1 MPNACREIGGAITVM
16 PRIHRRLL
24 SSAVYSAV
32 LIFGA
37 DLSTRP
43 LWAAPA
49 SCSPTANGNTG
60 SGSRTN
66 AHGTQ
71 YCTGGDTGIAYNAKG
86 GDLVVNLDNDPITG
100 HAININDDGNARN
113 ITVNDGLPSAGY
125 TAAAV
130 LANDSSNFAVN
141 LQSSGGN
148 IQFTT
153 YAGGT
158 VSYTGAS
165 TAGAAIGAS
174 TSGTGTITIETHDTV
189 TDLAATGIGA
199 LSSTGAVNIWADG
212 NVTGGSD
219 AIYASSGGDVT
230 ITTGS
235 VSNPVTI
242 ATTAT
247 DIHDAVNATSSGGN
261 VSVTTYGTSLGELL
275 AATSGTGDV
284 TIAANGDVMASGGNA
299 AIYASVGSGTLGITT
314 NGNVTDSVVAIASA
328 DGNITITANGNV
340 DEPNGFASIY
350 AASGGGNIV
359 LTTNGSLTDGLNA
372 STSGSGTVSVT
383 ANGNISNAQPFD
395 SIYATTKDGNV
406 GVTVNSTLITGTAGG
421 YGVEADAF
429 GAGNSTVTLGN
440 GVTIDPPTVGIYSY
454 SYSGLSSVS
463 TGNSDAIT
471 AADSASAGGIIAK
484 SDFAP
489 ATAMVTASVTTGA
502 ADTLVV
508 SGNQSAG
515 INAVNRGDGLGG
527 VSVTTGSGNTITLT
541 GNDDAAILGT
551 TIDDNF
557 ATGHFDGAGNVMI
570 KIGAANTLDV
580 NPGTGAGIASGGIV
594 AASDGGNI
602 DVEWTG
608 AGGSITVIGA
618 PGIATGGILAVDGS
632 GAVAIP
638 TPATN
643 PQTVTVVTGS
653 GTAISS
659 NNGAGIIVANRNFGL
674 TTVTSNG
681 PIVATVTTGSP
692 ALSAFLAGAVSASF
706 ATAEGGGII
715 ALGAGPTAVTSNAS
729 IMMTGGDGIDAFSA
743 TAVSVNNNAAIVA
756 NEAGINAYSD
766 GVLAIVNTGS
776 INGAG
781 SASHPVIA
789 FAASGST
796 TITNGS
802 GGSVQSI
809 AGLPTDLAIVAP
821 TSGTGS
827 VVIANGGTITGRF
840 DLANTSS
847 ATLNNNGV
855 WTSSG
860 TSAFPTGAGTIN
872 NSGTV
877 RVSGTTTFTGLQT
890 FNNAGVLDMHGAN
903 PAAGDVVTISGAYVG
918 GGKLVVDSFLGTA
931 GSGAACGALSDCLQI
946 GSSSGVTGVVVHDT
960 ASIANAGINSSGILL
975 VSGASSV
982 SSFVLDPSSSGFD
995 LHTDSIDE
1003 GAFSYSLGY
1012 NASAHQVL
1020 LFAAPNIVAFHLPA
1034 LGTAA
1039 QNLWYETSPW
1049 LNRQADLRDQ
1059 LGADGQGTVSPGIW
1073 VKGVAN
1079 FMRRDATFTYTP
1091 LGGGPASSQD
1101 ARYGQNSYGLVAGG
1115 DVGTQ
1120 GVLTSGDTLLG
1131 GVMAGYVASNVDF
1144 DGTQATADYS
1154 GVLLGAYGTYLNRG
1168 LVIDAAVK
1176 AHLLT
1181 VKYLQSGNS
1190 VLAANPDAVS
1200 VGAQLDAG
1208 KRLSVASDIFIEPLA
1223 SFSYLSTTIDDS
1235 ALGVNAVRFHE
1246 DRSARGSI
1254 GLRVGSAEQ
1263 FLDGSLLDISL
1274 TGRVWD
1280 ELDGNNKA
1288 LLATGGSTSLLSD
1301 KFSGVFGEFGAS
1313 ANVFGTDDGWSG
1325 FFSGSIKFRND
1336 FVSETLTA
1344 GIRYH
1349 W

>member
-1 MPNACREIGGAITVM
+1 MQF
-16 PRIHRRLL
+16 IHRRLL
-24 SSAVYSAV
+24 WSAVFSAV
-32 LIFGA
+32 LVCGA
-37 DLSTRP
+37 ELSTRP
-43 LWAAPA
+43 VLAAPA

-71 YCTGGDTGIAYNAKG
+71 YCTGGDTGIAYNAKN
-86 GDLVVNLDNDPITG
+86 GDLTVNLDNDPITG

-125 TAAAV
+125 TAAAI

-148 IQFTT
+148 VQFTS

-165 TAGAAIGAS
+165 SMGAAIGAS
-174 TSGTGTITIETHDTV
+174 TGGTGTITIVTNDTV
-189 TDLAATGIGA
+189 TDLAATGIGG
-199 LSSTGAVNIWADG
+199 LSSAGAINIWADG
-212 NVTGGSD
+212 NVTAGSD
-219 AIYASSGGDVT
+219 AIYASSGGGDITV
-230 ITTGS
+230 TTGS
-235 VSNPVTI
+235 ASNPVTV

-261 VSVTTYGTSLGELL
+261 VSVTTYGASLGELL
-275 AATSGTGDV
+275 AGTTGTGNV
-284 TIAANGDVMASGGNA
+284 TIAANGDITASGGNA
-299 AIYASVGSGTLGITT
+299 AIYASVGSGAIAITT

-328 DGNITITANGNV
+328 NGNITITTNGNV

-350 AASGGGNIV
+350 AASSGGNVV
-359 LTTNGSLTDGLNA
+359 LTTNGSLTDGLSA
-372 STSGSGTVSVT
+372 STSGSGTVNVT

-395 SIYATTKDGNV
+395 SIYATTEDGNV
-406 GVTVNSTLITGTAGG
+406 GVTVNSSLITGATGG

-429 GAGNSTVTLGN
+429 GAGNSTVKLGN
-440 GVTIDPPTVGIYSY
+440 GVTIDPPTVGVYSY
-454 SYSGLSSVS
+454 SYGGLSGVS
-463 TGNSDAIT
+463 TGNNDAIT
-471 AADSASAGGIIAK
+471 ASDSTNAGGVTAK

-489 ATAMVTASVTTGA
+489 ATAMVTASVTTGTG
-502 ADTLVV
+502 DTFVV
-508 SGNQSAG
+508 SGDESAG
-515 INAVNRGDGLGG
+515 IDAVNRGSGLGG
-527 VSVTTGSGNTITLT
+527 VSIATGGANAITVSG
-541 GNDDAAILGT
+541 DDVAAVLGT

-557 ATGHFDGAGNVMI
+557 STGHFDGAGDVSI
-570 KIGAANTLDV
+570 KIGANNVFQV

-608 AGGSITVIGA
+608 AGGSIAVNGA
-618 PGIATGGILAVDGS
+618 PGITTAGILAVDGS
-632 GAVAIP
+632 GAVATP

-659 NNGAGIIVANRNFGL
+659 NNGAGILVANLNFGL

-681 PIVATVTTGSP
+681 PIVATVSSGSP
-692 ALSAFLAGAVSASF
+692 AFSAFLASAVSPSF
-706 ATAEGGGII
+706 ANVEGGGII
-715 ALGAGPTAVTSNAS
+715 ALGAGPTAVTSNAA
-729 IMMTGGDGIDAFSA
+729 ITMTGGDGIDALSE
-743 TAVSVNNNAAIVA
+743 TSVSVNNNAAIVA
-756 NEAGINAYSD
+756 SNSGVDAYSG
-766 GVLAIVNTGS
+766 GVVAIANNGS
-776 INGAG
+776 IKGVG

-789 FAASGST
+789 FAAAGPT

-802 GGSVQSI
+802 GGSVQSM
-809 AGLPTDLAIVAP
+809 AGLAADLAIAAP
-821 TSGTGS
+821 TAGTGS
-827 VVIANGGTITGRF
+827 VVIANGGAITGRL
-840 DLANTSS
+840 DLANTSG

-860 TSAFPTGAGTIN
+860 TSVFPAGAGTIN

-877 RVSGTTTFTGLQT
+877 RVSGATTFTGLLT

-903 PAAGDVVTISGAYVG
+903 SAAGDVATISGTYVG
-918 GGKLVVDSFLGTA
+918 GGKLVIDSFLGTA
-931 GSGAACGALSDCLQI
+931 GSGGACGALSDCLQI
-946 GSSSGVTGVVVHDT
+946 ASSSGVTGLVVHDT
-960 ASIANAGINSSGILL
+960 GTIANAGVNSSGILL
-975 VSGASSV
+975 VSGASSAGN
-982 SSFVLDPSSSGFD
+982 FVLDPSSSGFD
-995 LHTDSIDE
+995 PHTGTIDE

-1020 LFAAPNIVAFHLPA
+1020 LFAAPNVVAFQLPA

-1059 LGADGQGTVSPGIW
+1059 LGEDGQGKVSPGIW

-1079 FMRRDATFTYTP
+1079 FMRRDATLTYTP
-1091 LGGGPASSQD
+1091 IGGGPGSSQD
-1101 ARYGQNSYGLVAGG
+1101 ARYGQDSYGLVAGG
-1115 DVGTQ
+1115 DLGTQ

-1131 GVMAGYVASNVDF
+1131 GVMAGYVASNVVF

-1168 LVIDAAVK
+1168 WVVDAAVK
-1176 AHLLT
+1176 VNLLT
-1181 VKYLQSGNS
+1181 VKYLQGGSS
-1190 VLAANPDAVS
+1190 VLAANPDADS
-1200 VGAQLDAG
+1200 MGAQLDAG
-1208 KRLSVASDIFIEPLA
+1208 KRFAVGDSVFVEPLA

-1235 ALGVNAVRFHE
+1235 ALGANAVHFGG
-1246 DRSARGSI
+1246 DRSARGSL
-1254 GLRVGSAEQ
+1254 GLRIGSAEQ
-1263 FLDGSLLDISL
+1263 FLDGTLLDVSL

-1280 ELDGNNKA
+1280 ELDGNDKT
-1288 LLATGGSTSLLSD
+1288 LLTTGGSTSLLSD
-1301 KFSGVFGEFGAS
+1301 KFSGVFGEFAGS
-1313 ANVFGTDDGWSG
+1313 VNVFGTDDGWSG
-1325 FFSGSIKFRND
+1325 FFNAGVKFRND
-1336 FVSETLTA
+1336 FASESLTA